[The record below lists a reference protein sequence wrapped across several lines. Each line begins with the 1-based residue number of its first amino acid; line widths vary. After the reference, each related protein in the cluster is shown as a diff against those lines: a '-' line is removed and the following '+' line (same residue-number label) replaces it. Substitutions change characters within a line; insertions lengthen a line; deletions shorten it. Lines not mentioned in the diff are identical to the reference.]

1 MDMPALNNYSPDSSK
16 RRLKISIRY
25 HDSGA
30 VFHQVRYLDEKL
42 SNDDVLELMWCE
54 WNRGSQR
61 ESQRFLN
68 AQVRNMMVSDTISIQ
83 EGGVRGP
90 TRHYICEM
98 VGWREL
104 GAWPGDDEDIR
115 TIADAVR
122 RVAL

>member
-1 MDMPALNNYSPDSSK
+1 MPDLNISDDLNNYTPNPAK
-16 RRLKISIRY
+16 KRLKITIAY
-25 HDSGA
+25 PDTGYIGHM
-30 VFHQVRYLDEKL
+30 VRYLDEKL
-42 SNDDVLELMWCE
+42 SNDEVLELMWCE

-90 TRHYICEM
+90 TKHYICEM

-104 GAWPGDDEDIR
+104 TSEEAAPIM
-115 TIADAVR
+115 TSVSK
-122 RVAL
+122 VAL

>member
-1 MDMPALNNYSPDSSK
+1 MPAIESYSPDPSK

-30 VFHQVRYLDEKL
+30 VFHQVRYLDNKL
-42 SNDDVLELMWCE
+42 TNEDVLELMWCE

-61 ESQRFLN
+61 ASQRFLN

-83 EGGVRGP
+83 GGGVRGP

-115 TIADAVR
+115 TIDKAVS

>member
-1 MDMPALNNYSPDSSK
+1 MPAIDNYSPDPSK
-16 RRLKISIRY
+16 KRLKISIRY

-42 SNDDVLELMWCE
+42 S
-54 WNRGSQR
+54 
-61 ESQRFLN
+61 
-68 AQVRNMMVSDTISIQ
+68 ADTISIQ

-104 GAWPGDDEDIR
+104 TSEEATPIIES
-115 TIADAVR
+115 VS

>member
-1 MDMPALNNYSPDSSK
+1 MPAIDNYSPDPSK

-30 VFHQVRYLDEKL
+30 VFHQVRYLDNKL
-42 SNDDVLELMWCE
+42 TNEDVLELMWCE

-83 EGGVRGP
+83 GGGVRGP

-115 TIADAVR
+115 TIDKAVS

>member
-1 MDMPALNNYSPDSSK
+1 MPAIDNYSPDASK

-30 VFHQVRYLDEKL
+30 VFHQVRYLDKKL
-42 SNDDVLELMWCE
+42 TNDEVLELMWCE

-68 AQVRNMMVSDTISIQ
+68 AQVRSMMVADTISIQ

-104 GAWPGDDEDIR
+104 GAWPGDDEDVS
-115 TIADAVR
+115 TINEAVS

>member
-1 MDMPALNNYSPDSSK
+1 MPAIESYSPDPSK

-30 VFHQVRYLDEKL
+30 VFHQVRYLDNKL
-42 SNDDVLELMWCE
+42 TNEDVLELMWCE

-83 EGGVRGP
+83 GGGVRGP

-115 TIADAVR
+115 TIDKAVS

>member
-1 MDMPALNNYSPDSSK
+1 MPAIESYSPDPSK

-30 VFHQVRYLDEKL
+30 VFHQVRYLDNKL
-42 SNDDVLELMWCE
+42 TNEDVLELMWCE

-68 AQVRNMMVSDTISIQ
+68 AQVRSMMVADTISIQ

-115 TIADAVR
+115 TIDKAVS